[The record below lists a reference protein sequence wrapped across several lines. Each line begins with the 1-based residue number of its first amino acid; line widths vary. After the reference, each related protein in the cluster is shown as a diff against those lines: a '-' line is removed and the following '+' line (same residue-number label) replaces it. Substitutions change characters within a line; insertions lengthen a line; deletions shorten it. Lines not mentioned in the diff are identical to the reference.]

1 METMIWEHR
10 DSHDVESTLDKQW
23 RIRDSVDTGN
33 MK

>member
-1 METMIWEHR
+1 METMISERR